1 MAVQQVQAQVVGAKL
16 LNNIKFIKEPMS
28 TEYLE
33 TTKNVYRE
41 AAENPQI
48 GLCCTTTPV
57 WQLPGLDIPK
67 RMLEMNY
74 GCGSTVHPGDLV
86 NDPKILYV
94 GVGGGMELLQF
105 AYFSR
110 QQGGVIG
117 IDVVD
122 EMLDASRKNFA
133 EAEKLNPWFRNE
145 FVELRNGDALQ
156 LPVEDNS
163 IDVAA
168 QNCLFNI
175 FKEDELKQALKE
187 MYRVLK
193 PHGRLVLS
201 DPTCEKL
208 MPDALKDDERLRAL
222 CLSGALPLKDYIKM
236 ITDIGFGTVEIRAKR
251 PYRILDPKNY
261 ATDELIFIESVE
273 VCAIKDP
280 MPDDGP
286 CVFTGKT
293 AIYFG
298 NEEYFDDH
306 KGHVLMPNQPLA
318 VCDKTGGNLAALQ
331 REDIYISE
339 STWFY
344 DGGGCC

>member
-1 MAVQQVQAQVVGAKL
+1 METG
-16 LNNIKFIKEPMS
+16 
-28 TEYLE
+28 YLE
-33 TTKNVYRE
+33 TTKNVYKE
-41 AAENPQI
+41 AAENPQK

-57 WQLPGLDIPK
+57 WQLPGLDIPQK
-67 RMLEMNY
+67 MLEMNY
-74 GCGSTVHPGDLV
+74 GCGSTVNPRDLV
-86 NDPKILYV
+86 RNPSILYV

-110 QQGGVIG
+110 RKSAVIG
-117 IDVVD
+117 IDIVD
-122 EMLDASRKNFA
+122 EMITACKENFI
-133 EAEKLNPWFRNE
+133 EAEKLNPWFRSE
-145 FVELRNGDALQ
+145 FVEVKKGDALH
-156 LPVEDNS
+156 LPVADNS

-175 FKEDELKQALKE
+175 FKHDELKKALQE

-193 PHGRLVLS
+193 PRGRLVLS
-201 DPTCEKL
+201 DPTCETE
-208 MPDALKDDERLRAL
+208 MPLTLQEDERLRAL
-222 CLSGALPLKDYIKM
+222 CLSGALPLKEYIQM

-251 PYRILDPKNY
+251 PYRILDPINY
-261 ATDELIFIESVE
+261 DTNQLIYIESVE

-280 MPDDGP
+280 MPADGP

-298 NEEYFDDH
+298 GEEFFDDDN
-306 KGHVLMPNQPLA
+306 GHVLIPNQPLA
-318 VCDKTGGNLAALQ
+318 ICDKTAAALSSLE
-331 REDIYISE
+331 RTDIFISE